1 MKPVSITVAK
11 ALSSSYLPISAVIIS
26 DDCYDIVAQKSDE
39 LGIFGHGYTY
49 SGHPVACAVAVKT
62 LEIYERDNMLEH
74 VNKVSPTFTERLKKC
89 DQYDLVGHTRGIGL
103 IGAMEFVSEKNSSKG
118 FEKKGVAGKI
128 FADYAKDNGLIIR
141 AIGDIIA
148 FCPPLVITESQI
160 NDMFDIVEE
169 SLKKTMDELTKEG
182 HLK

>member
-1 MKPVSITVAK
+1 
-11 ALSSSYLPISAVIIS
+11 
-26 DDCYDIVAQKSDE
+26 
-39 LGIFGHGYTY
+39 
-49 SGHPVACAVAVKT
+49 
-62 LEIYERDNMLEH
+62 
-74 VNKVSPTFTERLKKC
+74 
-89 DQYDLVGHTRGIGL
+89 
-103 IGAMEFVSEKNSSKG
+103 MEFVSEKNSSKG

-169 SLKKTMDELTKEG
+169 SLKKTMDELTKQG
-182 HLK
+182 LLK